1 MARVRSCLFVFV
13 LFGRLRYRTKS
24 KNSKESFSSMGFISS
39 CSVLLQHC
47 EIDKVVTVTQLRN
60 TRIP

>member
-1 MARVRSCLFVFV
+1 MARVRSCFFFA

-24 KNSKESFSSMGFISS
+24 KNSKVSFSSMGFLSS

-47 EIDKVVTVTQLRN
+47 EIDKVATVAQLRN
-60 TRIP
+60 TRSP